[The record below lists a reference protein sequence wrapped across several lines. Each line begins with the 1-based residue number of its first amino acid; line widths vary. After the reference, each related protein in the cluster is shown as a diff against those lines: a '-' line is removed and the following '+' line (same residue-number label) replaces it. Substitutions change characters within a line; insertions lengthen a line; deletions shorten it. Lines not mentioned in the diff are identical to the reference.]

1 MPDERQFCTQE
12 LASAKYLASVEE
24 NAEPEIEQPVRRA
37 RPKQSGLEQ
46 FVRWITPV
54 VIISMIGAAGG
65 LYWKNRESIESG
77 AGRFRERTSSPVDFA
92 LWLGGS
98 KKTFKEAFS
107 EAITKAQK
115 DSAYQFDA
123 KKPLFDSNFEPIN
136 FDNIWGTSWNQDQ
149 KRKH

>member
-1 MPDERQFCTQE
+1 MPDDRQFCTHE
-12 LASAKYLASVEE
+12 LSSAKYLANVQEVT
-24 NAEPEIEQPVRRA
+24 EPEIEQPARRA

-46 FVRWITPV
+46 FVRWASPV
-54 VIISMIGAAGG
+54 VAISMIAAAGG

-98 KKTFKEAFS
+98 KKTFKEAFTD
-107 EAITKAQK
+107 AITKAQK

-123 KKPLFDSNFEPIN
+123 QKPLFKSEFEGVN
-136 FDNIWGTSWNQDQ
+136 FDNIWGQSWNQ
-149 KRKH
+149 KHKD